1 MCLSGAICLC
11 WRSVLL
17 LEETGELE
25 ENHRPVASSFKSNY
39 HTMAIT
45 ACPRNRLSLY
55 INHRLFKTITVR
67 VYVII
72 HFCES
77 MWSLWVEANLVV
89 YIYFAFGDPI
99 IKNEWILVFIATFS
113 NISAISWRP
122 VLLVEEAGVPGE
134 NGDTGKATGKMY
146 HLRQQVECTLFCNLQ
161 SWVQTHAVLVI
172 GLYELLD
179 PMT

>member
-1 MCLSGAICLC
+1 MCLSGATCLC

-17 LEETGELE
+17 LKETGELE
-25 ENHRPVASSFKSNY
+25 ENHRPVANSFKSNH
-39 HTMAIT
+39 HTLAIT

-55 INHRLFKTITVR
+55 INHRVFTVR

-89 YIYFAFGDPI
+89 YIYFAFGYPI
-99 IKNEWILVFIATFS
+99 IKNEWILVLSAIFS

-134 NGDTGKATGKMY
+134 NRRPWASN
-146 HLRQQVECTLFCNLQ
+146 C
-161 SWVQTHAVLVI
+161 
-172 GLYELLD
+172 
-179 PMT
+179 